1 MIKNGFYKGF
11 LDSQE
16 QDEKTIQ
23 QKDQIVIVNQK
34 EKDSYI
40 NVLFN
45 ALGAVFR
52 AIIYT
57 LLFFLSSIGLTAI
70 INIEIRNLLIDILT

>member
-1 MIKNGFYKGF
+1 MKKQTMIKNGFYKGF

-40 NVLFN
+40 NVVTGKLKWTMYGKLN
-45 ALGAVFR
+45 SLV
-52 AIIYT
+52 
-57 LLFFLSSIGLTAI
+57 
-70 INIEIRNLLIDILT
+70 